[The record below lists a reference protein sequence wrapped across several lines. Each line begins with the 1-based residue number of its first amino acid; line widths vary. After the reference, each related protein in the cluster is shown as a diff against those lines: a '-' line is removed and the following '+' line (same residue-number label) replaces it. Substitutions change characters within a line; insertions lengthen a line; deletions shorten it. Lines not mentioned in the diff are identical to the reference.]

1 MVYSGQRTVYIAK
14 TKEEYVSIKSYLTE
28 LMHQPINK
36 LSKDMILN
44 FFKTVP
50 ENRVKEKMNL
60 YLNSCLKSAVKHDI
74 IKKNPYDLIIFAP
87 RERKH
92 KQALTYSE
100 QESFINAIQKHKI
113 KVITYIYLLCGL
125 FIELI

>member
-1 MVYSGQRTVYIAK
+1 MQ
-14 TKEEYVSIKSYLTE
+14 
-28 LMHQPINK
+28 QPINK
-36 LSKDMILN
+36 LSKDIILN

-50 ENRVKEKMNL
+50 EEKMNL
-60 YLNSCLKSAVKHDI
+60 YLNSCLKSAVKHDR
-74 IKKNPYDLIIFAP
+74 IKKNLYDLIILAP

-113 KVITYIYLLCGL
+113 KVIAYIYLLCGL